1 MGKVIDGQAT
11 IREIEAFSAMGHA
24 LISATHNTT
33 LEITREDHLTKRGT
47 CIVAIRSDKGA
58 RDLSPQFKRLAKD
71 PRAEI
76 VLRLEC
82 NGIEDIVR
90 ARGSRLLTF
99 THPTDIVIRM
109 SDFTCGRTVAI
120 HGDKSAS
127 HLKRSLIREMQKQLS
142 VNITLEASLRDT
154 SGRKIA
160 DARRCA
166 HR

>member
-1 MGKVIDGQAT
+1 MGKAINGRAT

-58 RDLSPQFKRLAKD
+58 GDLSPGFKRLAKD

-82 NGIEDIVR
+82 NGIEDTVR
-90 ARGSRLLTF
+90 ARGHRLLTF
-99 THPTDIVIRM
+99 THPTDIVIRT

-120 HGDKSAS
+120 HCDKSAS
-127 HLKRSLIREMQKQLS
+127 RLKRSLIGELRKQLS
-142 VNITLEASLRDT
+142 VNIILEARL
-154 SGRKIA
+154 G
-160 DARRCA
+160 
-166 HR
+166 